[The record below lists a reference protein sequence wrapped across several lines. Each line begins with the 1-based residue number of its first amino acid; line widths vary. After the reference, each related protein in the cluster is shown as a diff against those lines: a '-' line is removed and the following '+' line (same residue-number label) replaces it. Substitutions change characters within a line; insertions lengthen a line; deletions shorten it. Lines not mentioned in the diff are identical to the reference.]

1 VPVATGDPLP
11 PALLRFRQSRVEEFP
26 MMRGILVRLAG
37 EHGASTVEYAFL
49 LVFIAILALVALAAF
64 GQSVA
69 SNLLSNGSKIG

>member
-1 VPVATGDPLP
+1 
-11 PALLRFRQSRVEEFP
+11 
-26 MMRGILVRLAG
+26 MMRAILVRLAG